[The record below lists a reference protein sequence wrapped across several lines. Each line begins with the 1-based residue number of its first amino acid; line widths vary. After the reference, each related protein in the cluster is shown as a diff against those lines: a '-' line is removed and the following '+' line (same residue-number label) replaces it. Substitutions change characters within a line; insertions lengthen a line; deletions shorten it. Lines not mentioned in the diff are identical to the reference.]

1 MSLTVSTSDDELF
14 VNVGSGDIWISLMST
29 VDIRLKKCKKD
40 ISYAV
45 NFLHSGECSAEDALE
60 TARQFNIIRD
70 ELSKFAPDK
79 IVYDED
85 DLMKEAPW
93 KDNISPTVTSCANF
107 YTTADGNDLLFEIV
121 NILTYAAVN
130 EVSVELT

>member
-1 MSLTVSTSDDELF
+1 MSFTISTSDNELF

-29 VDIRLKKCKKD
+29 VDIRLKNKKN

-60 TARQFNIIRD
+60 TAKQFNIIRD
-70 ELSKFAPDK
+70 ELSKFGPDK
-79 IVYDED
+79 IIYDSED
-85 DLMKEAPW
+85 LKKEAPW

-107 YTTADGNDLLFEIV
+107 FTTADGKDLFSEIV
-121 NILTYAAVN
+121 NILTYAALN
-130 EVSVELT
+130 DTSVEIS

>member
-1 MSLTVSTSDDELF
+1 MSLTMMTSDEEKF
-14 VNVGSGDIWISLMST
+14 VTVGGGNYWNSLMST
-29 VDIRLKKCKKD
+29 VDIRLKNKKN

-60 TARQFNIIRD
+60 TAKQFNIIRD
-70 ELSKFAPDK
+70 ELSKFGPDK
-79 IVYDED
+79 IIYDSED
-85 DLMKEAPW
+85 LKKEAPW

-107 YTTADGNDLLFEIV
+107 FTTVDGKDLFSEIV

>member
-1 MSLTVSTSDDELF
+1 MSLSIITSDEERF
-14 VNVGSGDIWISLMST
+14 VTVGGGDYWNALMST

-60 TARQFNIIRD
+60 TAKQFNIIRD
-70 ELSKFAPDK
+70 ELSKFGPDK
-79 IVYDED
+79 IIYDSED
-85 DLMKEAPW
+85 LKKEAPW

-107 YTTADGNDLLFEIV
+107 FTTADGNDLLFEIV
-121 NILTYAAVN
+121 NILTYAAAN
-130 EVSVELT
+130 KVSVELM

>member
-1 MSLTVSTSDDELF
+1 MSLSIVTSNKSQ
-14 VNVGSGDIWISLMST
+14 VVHVGSGDIWISLMST

-45 NFLHSGECSAEDALE
+45 NFLHSGECSAEDALK

-70 ELSKFAPDK
+70 ELSKFEPDQ

-85 DLMKEAPW
+85 DLKKEAPW
-93 KDNISPTVTSCANF
+93 KDNISSTVTSCANF
-107 YTTADGNDLLFEIV
+107 FTTADGNDLLFEIV
-121 NILTYAAVN
+121 NILTYAAAN
-130 EVSVELT
+130 KVSVELT

>member
-1 MSLTVSTSDDELF
+1 MSLSIVTSNGSQI

-29 VDIRLKKCKKD
+29 VDIRLKNKKN

-60 TARQFNIIRD
+60 TAKQFNIIRD
-70 ELSKFAPDK
+70 ELSKFGPDK
-79 IVYDED
+79 IIYDSED
-85 DLMKEAPW
+85 LKKEAPW
-93 KDNISPTVTSCANF
+93 KNNISPTVTSCANF

-121 NILTYAAVN
+121 NILTYAAAN
-130 EVSVELT
+130 KVSVELR